1 MPPSFTPDSIINSQ
15 PILPVLHAEVN
26 DQQGRFTGTVK
37 ILDRSV
43 SFVYTIWER
52 VYIKSIE
59 GEEYS
64 QHRCNRERDSSAER
78 SPQRINN
85 EKDAEKKVAL
95 ELPG

>member
-1 MPPSFTPDSIINSQ
+1 MEGFHNAKD
-15 PILPVLHAEVN
+15 PVCPFSLCN
-26 DQQGRFTGTVK
+26 GTVK

-43 SFVYTIWER
+43 SFVYTTWER